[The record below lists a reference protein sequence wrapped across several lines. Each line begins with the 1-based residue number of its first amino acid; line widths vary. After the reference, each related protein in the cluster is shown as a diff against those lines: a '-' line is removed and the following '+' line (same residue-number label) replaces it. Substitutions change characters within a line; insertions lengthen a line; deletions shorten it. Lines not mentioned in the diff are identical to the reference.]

1 MDTSP
6 NAAAAPVPVPAP
18 PVPAP
23 APAPA
28 PPPAS
33 AESPVLTESEKTEAR
48 IRGACALVAAEIN
61 VRPEDIHKEIDP
73 QSVCEFA
80 TAHSIEPIVVVREV
94 CKRKA
99 LINAGVSQIA
109 KEVGTDFP
117 SVFNVLL
124 LEWCTLCETSENSNR
139 ELLEVMREAC
149 HARLHETNQDTLTV
163 AKPKDWDG
171 MQLHRLSAFKRD
183 TTLIKAKD
191 KRSKDAKDK
200 QARAREKKVQEKRN
214 QNSN

>member
-6 NAAAAPVPVPAP
+6 NTAAA

-23 APAPA
+23 APT

-61 VRPEDIHKEIDP
+61 VRPEDIYKEIDP
-73 QSVCEFA
+73 QSVYKFSTE
-80 TAHSIEPIVVVREV
+80 HSIEPIVVVREV

-99 LINAGVSQIA
+99 LINAVVSQIA
-109 KEVGTDFP
+109 KEGGTDFL

-124 LEWCTLCETSENSNR
+124 LEWYTLYESLENSNR
-139 ELLEVMREAC
+139 ELLEVMREAY
-149 HARLHETNQDTLTV
+149 HARLHEINQGALTV
-163 AKPKDWDG
+163 PKPKDWDG

-183 TTLIKAKD
+183 TTLIEAKD
-191 KRSKDAKDK
+191 KRSQDAKDK

-214 QNSN
+214 QNNN